1 MFTILRSVT
10 NLLEGE
16 IEKTFVNRNLNPSQI
31 NLRPNNNTENQI
43 TKINL
48 KYFL

>member
-31 NLRPNNNTENQI
+31 NLRPNNNTEKQI